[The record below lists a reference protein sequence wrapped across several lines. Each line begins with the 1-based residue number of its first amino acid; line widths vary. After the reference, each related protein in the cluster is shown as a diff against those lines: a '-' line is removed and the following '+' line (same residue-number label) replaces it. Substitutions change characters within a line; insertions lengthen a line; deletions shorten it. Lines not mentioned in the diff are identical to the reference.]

1 MKQFI
6 AAIFFCVAF
15 SALVNA
21 AERKIAYDRGGKIF
35 VADVDG
41 THSKKIAE
49 GSWPE
54 ISPDGTRVALTPKA
68 TRRIVPVQSVTLQSP
83 TSPAAKSRLYQIFRA
98 TIVSVLSGRRMENS
112 SLFQL

>member
-6 AAIFFCVAF
+6 AAIFLCVAF

-41 THSKKIAE
+41 MHSKKIAE
-49 GSWPE
+49 GE
-54 ISPDGTRVALTPKA
+54 LARDFA
-68 TRRIVPVQSVTLQSP
+68 
-83 TSPAAKSRLYQIFRA
+83 
-98 TIVSVLSGRRMENS
+98 GRRTRHV
-112 SLFQL
+112 